1 MNPMPPSPQGRSAPI
16 GSEFVPISHGF
27 AERVRSVTKVTGIV
41 SIILAAVVMIGIAVS
56 GLMLLALFPGAAI
69 FAVILGWLAGAFA
82 LSSALALATGAACVN
97 AGSFNKPYARRSR
110 RMLVILAIGAAI
122 PTAIAVIALAAS
134 ASSSSGFPPAAAFCL
149 ALLWIPF
156 ALSMINMFV
165 GRSVLDPSK
174 AIRATYGSAQ
184 R

>member
-1 MNPMPPSPQGRSAPI
+1 MNPTPPSPQGRPAPMEPDFI
-16 GSEFVPISHGF
+16 PISHGF
-27 AERVRSVTKVTGIV
+27 AGRVRSVTKVTGIV
-41 SIILAAVVMIGIAVS
+41 SIIVDAVVLVGIAVS
-56 GLMLLALFPGAAI
+56 GLMLLSLFPGAAI

-97 AGSFNKPYARRSR
+97 TGSFNKAYAGRSR
-110 RMLVILAIGAAI
+110 RMLVVLAIGAAI
-122 PTAIAVIALAAS
+122 PTVIAVLALAAS
-134 ASSSSGFPPAAAFCL
+134 ASSSSGFPPAASVCL

-156 ALSMINMFV
+156 SLSMINLFV

-174 AIRATYGSAQ
+174 AMRATYGSAQ

>member
-1 MNPMPPSPQGRSAPI
+1 MNPMPPSPRGRSAPQD
-16 GSEFVPISHGF
+16 SEFIPIAHGF
-27 AERVRSVTKVTGIV
+27 AGRVRSVTKVTGMM
-41 SIILAAVVMIGIAVS
+41 SIILDAVVMIGIAGS
-56 GLMLLALFPGAAI
+56 GFMLLAQFPGAAI

-97 AGSFNKPYARRSR
+97 TGSFNKTYAIRSR

-122 PTAIAVIALAAS
+122 PTAIAMLALAAS
-134 ASSSSGFPPAAAFCL
+134 ASSSSEFPPAASVCL

-174 AIRATYGSAQ
+174 AMRATYGSAQ